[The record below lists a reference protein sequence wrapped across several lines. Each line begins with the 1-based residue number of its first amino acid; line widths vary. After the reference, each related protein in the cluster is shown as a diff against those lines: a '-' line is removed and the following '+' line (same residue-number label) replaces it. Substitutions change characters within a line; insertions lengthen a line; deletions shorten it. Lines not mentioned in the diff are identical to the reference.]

1 MDPLTIAL
9 LVGAG
14 AGAGSLFTKDKT
26 TKQVLGGISLAGLGI
41 GGAGALGAFGGGG
54 AAAGAA
60 GGGAAATGTAGPL
73 TEGLLNVE
81 QFVPGIGGITP
92 AAGGAAAAGGGSN
105 LLGNVALAST
115 IGSSLGNL
123 SSRGPAAQTPA
134 GGITP
139 PTVPPPQFEPTATQF
154 ASALTEDQRR
164 RRLSDFVG

>member
-1 MDPLTIAL
+1 MDPVTIAL

-26 TKQVLGGISLAGLGI
+26 TKNVLSGISLAGLGI
-41 GGAGALGAFGGGG
+41 GSAGSLGAFGGGG

-60 GGGAAATGTAGPL
+60 GSAGPL
-73 TEGLLNVE
+73 TEGVLNVE
-81 QFVPGIGGITP
+81 QFVPGAAGITP
-92 AAGGAAAAGGGSN
+92 GVGGAAAAGGGSN

-115 IGSSLGNL
+115 IGSSLGSL
-123 SSRGPAAQTPA
+123 SQRGPGAQTPA

-154 ASALTEDQRR
+154 ASALTEQERR

>member
-60 GGGAAATGTAGPL
+60 GPL
-73 TEGLLNVE
+73 TEGVLNVE

-92 AAGGAAAAGGGSN
+92 AAGGAAAAGGSSN
-105 LLGNVALAST
+105 LLGNIALANTLGST
-115 IGSSLGNL
+115 LGNL
-123 SSRGPAAQTPA
+123 GQRQPSAQTPA
-134 GGITP
+134 GGINP
-139 PTVPPPQFEPTATQF
+139 PVVPPQQFQPTATKF
-154 ASALTEDQRR
+154 ASALTEEERR
-164 RRLSDFVG
+164 RRLSEFIG